1 MKLVIAL
8 LFCAVTLGC
17 GYGSSY
23 NSGGGGGTSAP
34 TVTQLTPSTANAG
47 GPAFMLTITG
57 THFTSGSLIYWG
69 TTPLTGNSV
78 YGSATQMTANISSAM
93 IANAGTVNV
102 YVHSAGGN
110 SNTKMF
116 TIQ

>member
-1 MKLVIAL
+1 MKLLIAL
-8 LFCAVTLGC
+8 LFCAMTLGC

-23 NSGGGGGTSAP
+23 NNGGGGNSVP
-34 TVTQLTPSTANAG
+34 TVTQLMPNTATAG
-47 GPAFMLTITG
+47 GAAFTLTITG
-57 THFTSGSLIYWG
+57 THFTTGSLVYWG

-78 YGSATQMTANISSAM
+78 YGSATQMTANIGAPM
-93 IANAGTVNV
+93 IANTGTINV

-110 SNTKMF
+110 SNTMMF